1 MPSGGGKW
9 GRVGNEPVAFPPA
22 LNNQQTARR
31 TGRGMAPFRGSYETT
46 IDHKGRVSIPARF
59 RRQLSG
65 DANETFVVLRGLDT
79 CVSLYPADE
88 FKRLEER
95 LRARS
100 FTDET
105 TRRFQRLL
113 LHDSRDETLDAQ
125 GRVALPPALIA
136 HASLKHE
143 ALVKGVVD
151 HIEIWNPQTYERYV
165 SASNRSY
172 EEIAG
177 ELLL

>member
-1 MPSGGGKW
+1 
-9 GRVGNEPVAFPPA
+9 
-22 LNNQQTARR
+22 
-31 TGRGMAPFRGSYETT
+31 MATFRGSYEHT

-79 CVSLYPADE
+79 CVALYPADE
-88 FKRLEER
+88 FRRLEER

-113 LHDSRDETLDAQ
+113 FHDSRDETLDAQ
-125 GRVALPPALIA
+125 GRVALPQALID
-136 HASLKHE
+136 HAALKHD
-143 ALVKGVVD
+143 ALVKGVLD
-151 HIEIWNPQTYERYV
+151 HIEIWDPATYERYV
-165 SASNRSY
+165 GGSTKSY

>member
-1 MPSGGGKW
+1 
-9 GRVGNEPVAFPPA
+9 
-22 LNNQQTARR
+22 
-31 TGRGMAPFRGSYETT
+31 MATFRGSYEHT

-65 DANETFVVLRGLDT
+65 EANETFVVLRGLDT

-88 FKRLEER
+88 FRRLEDR
-95 LRARS
+95 LRGRS

-105 TRRFQRLL
+105 ARRFQRLL
-113 LHDSRDETLDAQ
+113 LHESRDETLDAQ

-136 HASLKHE
+136 RAELKHDV
-143 ALVKGVVD
+143 LVKGVLD
-151 HIEIWNPQTYERYV
+151 HIEIWNPETYEGYV
-165 SASNRSY
+165 NGTKRSY

>member
-1 MPSGGGKW
+1 
-9 GRVGNEPVAFPPA
+9 
-22 LNNQQTARR
+22 
-31 TGRGMAPFRGSYETT
+31 MATFRGSYEHT

-79 CVSLYPADE
+79 CVALYPSDE
-88 FKRLEER
+88 YRRLEER
-95 LRARS
+95 MRARS

-105 TRRFQRLL
+105 ARRFQRPL

-125 GRVALPPALIA
+125 GRVTLPPALLSLA
-136 HASLKHE
+136 GLKHDV
-143 ALVKGVVD
+143 LVKGVLD
-151 HIEIWNPQTYERYV
+151 HIEIWDPKTYASYV
-165 SASNRSY
+165 DGSTRSY

>member
-1 MPSGGGKW
+1 
-9 GRVGNEPVAFPPA
+9 
-22 LNNQQTARR
+22 
-31 TGRGMAPFRGSYETT
+31 MAAFRGSYEHT

-65 DANETFVVLRGLDT
+65 DANETFVVLRGLDV
-79 CVSLYPADE
+79 CVALYPADE
-88 FKRLEER
+88 FRRLEER

-105 TRRFQRLL
+105 ARRFQRLF

-136 HASLKHE
+136 YAELKHDV
-143 ALVKGVVD
+143 LVKGVLD
-151 HIEIWNPQTYERYV
+151 RIEIWNPQTYERYV
-165 SASNRSY
+165 AGSNRTY
-172 EEIAG
+172 EAIAG